1 MRLSSVSIV
10 GIALLLSACASTART
25 SINRE
30 NQNPL
35 TASRYGDELA
45 DSMANI
51 VIQDDPIA
59 KDPAMRAVIDAQ
71 ITLGK
76 KIADSARTKQEQG
89 MKGGLVQV
97 KNQISGYVL
106 YTDDMLFLSPDFFA
120 VPAADLHIMLTTVVD
135 PRDVMFPDKTT
146 IDLGTIQSAYG
157 AQQYAVP
164 HQDKPELYR
173 TLVLFDRKLQR
184 IEGFAQL
191 SK

>member
-1 MRLSSVSIV
+1 MRSSHLSIV
-10 GIALLLSACASTART
+10 GIALLLSACSPTAGT
-25 SINRE
+25 SISQE

-59 KDPAMRAVIDAQ
+59 KDPAMRSVIDAQ

-76 KIADSARTKQEQG
+76 KIADNARTKQEQG
-89 MKGGLVQV
+89 MKGSLVQV
-97 KNQISGYVL
+97 KNEVSGYIL
-106 YTDDMLFLSPDFFA
+106 YVDDTLFLSSDFVA
-120 VPAADLHIMLTTVVD
+120 VPSADLRVMLTTVVD
-135 PRDVMFPDKTT
+135 PRDVVFPDKTAM
-146 IDLGTIQSAYG
+146 DLGTIQSFYG

-173 TLVLFDRKLQR
+173 TLVLFDRKLKR